1 MCSGSVQALK
11 TRWRGASKIR
21 VIRSSCWVD
30 SAAASL
36 LAAILLLLRLQ
47 IAQIILEAIEALLPE
62 TAVMLEPVGGVLERP
77 RPQAARPP
85 LRVAPAS
92 DQTGAP
98 QNFEMPGDCGKA
110 HFKGLGQLSDGSLPR
125 GEARE
130 DRAPGRIGEGGES
143 AAEVIGR
150 PSVVSA
156 RAMGLVVNHLVK

>member
-1 MCSGSVQALK
+1 MSMLVLASIALFL
-11 TRWRGASKIR
+11 SLQLVE
-21 VIRSSCWVD
+21 VIT
-30 SAAASL
+30 
-36 LAAILLLLRLQ
+36 Q
-47 IAQIILEAIEALLPE
+47 AIEALSPE
-62 TAVMLEPVGGVLERP
+62 AAVMLEPVGGVLERR

-98 QNFEMPGDCGKA
+98 QNFEMLGDCGKA
-110 HFKGLGQLSDGSLPR
+110 HFKGLGQLSDRSLPR

-150 PSVVSA
+150 PAVVSA
-156 RAMGLVVNHLVK
+156 RAMGLAVNHLVK